1 MLHELLLSLSGHPSP
16 SLLPSPAAQSA
27 RQQSGHAAPLLSPPE
42 VALLSSLTRLSTLH
56 QALRSHTALIS
67 STHPSTVC
75 RAVSAAI
82 ISTHLAKF
90 QAKILEVERQILQ
103 KDAGRV
109 GGYGIV
115 PLSGLVG
122 EFDGWTRRLEWLW
135 EIAQYMLPSEE
146 THARE
151 RNKASTGAGI
161 IDRLRDEAHTGYPD
175 LEEVSLDL
183 TKVAETAWLRQLS
196 TWVLYGRLPS
206 FGVQDFF
213 VHEFSEDTEATAR
226 GVPAFVIERPLLP
239 KFVSSP
245 TASSIL
251 FIGRSLNHIRARGT
265 RLPSS
270 PDTASTTSPLLS
282 LLPSHLRHLSSF
294 SSPISP
300 SSLSTA
306 IAAIR
311 LSLSQNTLQ
320 QLLPLPKIIEI
331 LSLLRDFFLLGR
343 GEFAVALIS
352 EADERIR
359 SRWRRPGQ
367 SSRNQSL
374 QGLGSVVVKEGE
386 VTAVLARTWAALSSF
401 QGEEDASDEKLD
413 LARDLIY
420 LSLSKQFPSRT
431 STPGRAASSHTT
443 MPIHNVVF
451 NDFLLSTPTSLCLRI
466 PPPLDLF
473 LGPQDLETYS
483 LIHSYLLSI
492 RRAHLRLTSLW
503 QHSSLRREHPAPL
516 GPPYSNTKTGEVR
529 MRERRKRANTRNM
542 KMRRVW
548 AICGAAAFLLAEL
561 GGYFQGEVV
570 KGCWEGF
577 RTWLAPPSPPN
588 DVSSDRPGSGD
599 GGGGICGGSASG
611 TSSTTNSLR
620 PAPSTTRT
628 TDDPESLSRAHALYL
643 KHLMSSL
650 LLTSTDFTATLRS
663 FLLSTDH
670 LIALVTRLDRAQQGL
685 DLETTQGVVDAL
697 NDYAGEE
704 HEAQVQLERCCERVQ
719 SDVRDVVARLSE
731 LDSERSRGAEV
742 GEAGYVPGEGGEIG
756 GVDRL
761 LMKLDFGAMTSIVD
775 ERKKGESDDG

>member
-1 MLHELLLSLSGHPSP
+1 MLHELLISLSGHPSP
-16 SLLPSPAAQSA
+16 SLLPSAAQSA
-27 RQQSGHAAPLLSPPE
+27 RQQPDQAVPFLSPSE
-42 VALLSSLTRLSTLH
+42 LALLSSLTHLSNLN
-56 QALRSHTALIS
+56 QVLRSHISLVS

-75 RAVSAAI
+75 RAVSTAI
-82 ISTHLAKF
+82 LSTHLARF

-135 EIAQYMLPSEE
+135 EIAQFMLPPED
-146 THARE
+146 TLKRE
-151 RNKASTGAGI
+151 GNKASTGADI

-175 LEEVSLDL
+175 LEETSLDL
-183 TKVAETAWLRQLS
+183 IKVAETAWLRQLS
-196 TWVLYGRLPS
+196 TWVLYGRLPA
-206 FGVQDFF
+206 FGAQDFF
-213 VHEFSEDTEATAR
+213 IHEVPGDPEAATR
-226 GVPAFVIERPLLP
+226 GVPAFAIERSLLP
-239 KFVSSP
+239 KFVSSS

-251 FIGRSLNHIRARGT
+251 FIGRSLNHIRVRGAR
-265 RLPSS
+265 LSSS
-270 PDTASTTSPLLS
+270 PETASMASPLLS

-300 SSLSTA
+300 SSLSSA

-331 LSLLRDFFLLGR
+331 LSLLREFFLLGR

-359 SRWRRPGQ
+359 SRWRRHGK
-367 SSRNQSL
+367 SSRDQNI
-374 QGLGSVVVKEGE
+374 QGLSSIVIKEGE

-420 LSLSKQFPSRT
+420 LSLSKQSPSRT
-431 STPGRAASSHTT
+431 STPGRAAGSHTSI
-443 MPIHNVVF
+443 PSHDIAF
-451 NDFLLSTPTSLCLRI
+451 NDFLLSTPINLCLHI
-466 PPPLDLF
+466 PSPLDLF
-473 LGPQDLETYS
+473 LGPQDLEVYS

-516 GPPYSNTKTGEVR
+516 GPPYSNTKTGEVK
-529 MRERRKRANTRNM
+529 MRERRKRANARNTR
-542 KMRRVW
+542 MRRVW

-570 KGCWEGF
+570 KSCWEGF
-577 RTWLAPPSPPN
+577 RSWLAPFSPPN
-588 DVSSDRPGSGD
+588 DVGDDEPDNGNEGGDIWRGSTNN
-599 GGGGICGGSASG
+599 
-611 TSSTTNSLR
+611 TSSTADHR
-620 PAPSTTRT
+620 QPASSTPRT

-643 KHLMSSL
+643 NHLLSSL

-685 DLETTQGVVDAL
+685 DLETDQGVVDAL

-704 HEAQVQLERCCERVQ
+704 REAQVQLDRCCERVR
-719 SDVRDVVARLSE
+719 SDIREVVARLSE
-731 LDSERSRGAEV
+731 LDGERSRGGEI
-742 GEAGYVPGEGGEIG
+742 GEAGYVPGEGREIG

-761 LMKLDFGAMTSIVD
+761 LMKLDFGAMTGIVD
-775 ERKKGESDDG
+775 ERKKGEREGR